1 MSYNGTVRCGYC
13 YQRGHNKR
21 SCPKLKAFIECN
33 PNSYAASCAST
44 IANTKRVCSYCK
56 KTDHNKR
63 TCNELRTNRAEK
75 AKDNRKWRQKFLAL
89 AKDIGF
95 APGALIQIVM
105 PDAQAGRRHART
117 TPNQLAAAA
126 VLHDNWIERNGSLA
140 MVRSF
145 NPKYLNADC
154 ADGSTAYRPHV
165 YVTLSSGRTHGIQL
179 PIEFESANLLKL
191 NKGTTRW
198 RIVCP
203 SNKDLYDCFSAS
215 FHDGTLHVD
224 TQLGL

>member
-1 MSYNGTVRCGYC
+1 MSYNGTIRCGYC

-56 KTDHNKR
+56 KTGHNKR

-95 APGALIQIVM
+95 APGALLQIVM
-105 PDAQAGRRHART
+105 PDAQAGRR
-117 TPNQLAAAA
+117 QLGA
-126 VLHDNWIERNGSLA
+126 VLHDNWIGRNGSLA

-145 NPKYLNADC
+145 NPKHLNADS
-154 ADGSTAYRPHV
+154 DQQDQDHLRPV

-191 NKGTTRW
+191 NNRATRW